1 MPAAPEPTPPP
12 DSAGAVRARG
22 TSLARNSVINLAG
35 QLLPAIL
42 ALAVTPYLI
51 RALGVER
58 FGLLSLA
65 WVVLGYLSMFDL
77 GLGRATIKKL
87 SEAIGRSEQHRIG
100 PLFWTA
106 LALQTA
112 LGVLGTIVVVLWGS
126 TIVSSLSASPA
137 VIGEARGAVRVFEWS
152 IIAVL
157 LFNFSRAPLEAT
169 QRFDLVNLVRIPVNS
184 ANVLVPVLGAMA
196 GISLPAIL
204 AWLVLTRVVG
214 SLAQVFY
221 CFRVLPSLRSG
232 VSVTAPAAR
241 ELLSFG
247 GWITISSIVSPVLVY
262 ADRFLVGLLLTVA
275 AAGFYSVPA
284 ELASRLLIVP
294 AGIVATLFP
303 EFSAIAGRGD
313 RRALSS
319 LVAATL
325 RYLLFI
331 CGPAAILIIAYARDL
346 LAVWVGAEFARV
358 AHLPLRI
365 LVAAVLLNALAYV
378 PYSAIQASGRPDVTA
393 KLHLMEL
400 PLQLLLT
407 VTFVRTWGV
416 TGAAAAWAIR
426 VAADALLLFIIAP
439 RLFGTR
445 LDFYPW
451 TAIKRFLGLS
461 LAFIAGLVIIR
472 VLPLPLWGLLGGAFC
487 LYAGALVVVWFKLMD
502 AAERKTAL
510 GLVSFRRV
518 SSR

>member
-1 MPAAPEPTPPP
+1 MPAAPRSKGPH
-12 DSAGAVRARG
+12 DSAGVRGA
-22 TSLARNSVINLAG
+22 SLARNSVINLAG

-42 ALAVTPYLI
+42 AIAATPYLI

-87 SEAIGRSEQHRIG
+87 SEAIGRAEEHRVG

-126 TIVSSLSASPA
+126 AIVSGLNASPA
-137 VIGEARGAVRVFEWS
+137 VIAEARGAVRVFEWS
-152 IIAVL
+152 IVAVL

-196 GISLPAIL
+196 GRSLPAIL
-204 AWLVLTRVVG
+204 TWLVLIRVVG
-214 SLAQVFY
+214 SLAQIVF
-221 CFRVLPSLRSG
+221 CFRVLPSLRSS
-232 VSVTAPAAR
+232 VSVTAAAAR

-262 ADRFLVGLLLTVA
+262 ADRFLVGLLVTVA
-275 AAGFYSVPA
+275 AAGHYSVPA

-303 EFSAIAGRGD
+303 EFSSIAGRGD
-313 RRALSS
+313 RRALAS
-319 LVAATL
+319 LFANTL

-331 CGPAAILIIAYARDL
+331 CGPAAILIIAFAGDL
-346 LAVWVGAEFARV
+346 LAVWVGPDFALV

-400 PLQLLLT
+400 PVQLVLT
-407 VTFVRTWGV
+407 VAFVRTWGV

-426 VAADALLLFIIAP
+426 VSADALLLFIIAP
-439 RLFGTR
+439 RLFGSR
-445 LDFYPW
+445 LDLYPW
-451 TAIKRFLGLS
+451 TAFKRFLALS
-461 LAFIAGLVIIR
+461 LALIASLVIIR
-472 VLPLPLWGLLGGAFC
+472 VLPLPLWGLL
-487 LYAGALVVVWFKLMD
+487 AGALSLYFGAMIVVWFTLMD
-502 AAERKTAL
+502 DAERKTAL
-510 GLVSFRRV
+510 GIVRFRRV
-518 SSR
+518 LSR